1 MSDRPAGPAS
11 EPARLLRAFRNSR
24 DGLSFA
30 CRSEAAVRL
39 EIALL
44 ALSIPAALLVAP
56 DWGRRLALV
65 ASVLFLLAIE
75 LLNTAIEKLCDHV
88 TPELHDQIKIVK
100 DVGSAAVLMAAL
112 AVAGVWAAVISGL

>member
-1 MSDRPAGPAS
+1 MNGRPDGS
-11 EPARLLRAFRNSR
+11 KGEPARLWRAFLNSR

-39 EIALL
+39 EVWLL
-44 ALSIPAALLVAP
+44 VLSIPAALLVAP
-56 DWGRRLALV
+56 DWGRRLVLV
-65 ASVLFLLAIE
+65 ATVLFLLAIE

-88 TPELHDQIKIVK
+88 TPERHDQIKAVK

-112 AVAGVWAAVISGL
+112 AAAGVWAAVIAGL